1 MCEDTES
8 TNFEE
13 LMQTKADELS
23 DDGKIL
29 VKGILES
36 EIKVQH
42 RPAVQSQ
49 LPDQY
54 VKKAI
59 EIVEDTETDH

>member
-29 VKGILES
+29 VKVILES
-36 EIKVQH
+36 EHKALH
-42 RPAVQSQ
+42 RPAGQSQ

-54 VKKAI
+54 VTKAI
-59 EIVEDTETDH
+59 ELVEDTETDH